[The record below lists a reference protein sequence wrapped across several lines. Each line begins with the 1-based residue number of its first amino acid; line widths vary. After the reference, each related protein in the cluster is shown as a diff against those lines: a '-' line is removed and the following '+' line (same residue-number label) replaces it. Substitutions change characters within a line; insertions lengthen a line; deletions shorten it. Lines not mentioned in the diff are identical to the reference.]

1 MEKIRCILVDDEKKV
16 LQALVYTI
24 NKHFAELEIVGTAA
38 NVVEAYEIIK
48 TTKPQV
54 VFLDIVMPM
63 LTGFELI
70 KKFDQIDFE
79 IVFITSHQ
87 EYALEAIK
95 CLALAYLL
103 KPVDVEDFRNAVK
116 LIKERLEMKQKKELY
131 DALLHN
137 MESTNNKEH
146 KIAVY
151 NHDRTELIEIKN
163 IIRLEGWDRYTKI
176 YINSKQPLISSYNI
190 GRYAA
195 LLTNYAFFLCH
206 KSHLVNLDY
215 VKSLQP
221 DANILLTDNSAIPL
235 AVRKRQEF
243 MELFQKVKKSA

>member
-1 MEKIRCILVDDEKKV
+1 MEKIRCVLVDDEKKV

-24 NKHFAELEIVGTAA
+24 GKHFPELEIVGTAA
-38 NVVEAYEIIK
+38 NVLEAYEIIK

-63 LTGFELI
+63 LNGFELI
-70 KKFDQIDFE
+70 KKFDHIDFE

-103 KPVDVEDFRNAVK
+103 KPVDVDDLRGAVT
-116 LIKERLEMKQKKELY
+116 LVKERLEMKHKKDLY

-137 MESTNNKEH
+137 MAHSNNKEH
-146 KIAVY
+146 KLAVY
-151 NHDRTELIEIKN
+151 NHDRTELVDIKN

-176 YINSKQPLISSYNI
+176 YVKARQPLVSSYNI
-190 GRYAA
+190 GKYSA
-195 LLTNYAFFLCH
+195 LLANHTFYLCH

-215 VKSLQP
+215 VKSLQT
-221 DANILLTDNSAIPL
+221 DATLLLADDSTVPL

-243 MELFQKVKKSA
+243 MDLFSKIKRSA